1 MLNPNNDPNYCQKQS
16 TNQLNKIQE
25 RVDKEDLNRLH
36 KDHVID
42 DDRFKYLT
50 SNSDP
55 KAGRFYILPKIHKQG
70 NPEYGLHRSL
80 L

>member
-1 MLNPNNDPNYCQKQS
+1 MLNPNNDPNYYQKQS
-16 TNQLNKIQE
+16 TSQLNKIQE
-25 RVDKEDLNRLH
+25 RVDKDLNRLH

-42 DDRFKYLT
+42 DDTFKYLP

-70 NPEYGLHRSL
+70 NPGSPIISHHF
-80 L
+80 